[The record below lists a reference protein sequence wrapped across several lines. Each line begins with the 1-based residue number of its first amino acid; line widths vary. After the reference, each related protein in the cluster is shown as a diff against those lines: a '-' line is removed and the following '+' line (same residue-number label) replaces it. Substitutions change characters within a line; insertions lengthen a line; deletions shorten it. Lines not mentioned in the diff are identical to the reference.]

1 MATMLKYEDKD
12 LKVVGTRPI
21 RPDGVD
27 KVTAAPATA
36 PTSTCRASLRSR
48 GPKPARPCAGA
59 RHPHRQGGGA
69 QGRQGR
75 RHPRRFPGM
84 PIEYAAAGELIVN
97 FRDVTRNMMAREKVL
112 YDGHP
117 VAAVAATSDAVAR
130 QAVKLIEVD
139 YEVLPHVIDPVEALA
154 EDAPLLHEEQITEGV
169 DPAPEKPSNLAKVFS
184 FAKGDV
190 EKGFAE
196 ADLVIEREFNTK
208 PVHQGLYRAAGLA
221 RELHRGRP
229 GRGLHRDPGPFRDP
243 GAVRQ
248 AAADGHFQDPRNPD
262 RAWRRVRRQE
272 QRLSRTAR
280 HRSLQEVQP
289 AGQDDDEP
297 RGRVPRHRATSGAHT
312 RIKIGCR
319 KDGRIV
325 AAEAQLDFQAGAF
338 AGSSVPMASMCT
350 FTRYDLENVKVTGND
365 ITVNRPKVAA
375 YRAPGAPISIFGVES
390 ILDEMSRELGID
402 PIELRL
408 RNAAKE
414 GTQTY
419 YGPTFGPIGYE
430 DTLKRAVEH
439 PHLKEPLGP
448 DQGRGIATGFWFNIG
463 KETTTTLNVNED
475 GTVAVILG
483 TIDVA
488 GGSPGGDGD
497 DGRGRARHRRRQGAP
512 ADRRHPAARLQL
524 RDRRQPRHLRE
535 RHGGDGRRAQG
546 DRRHARARR
555 PDLDVPVDGVVWEDG
570 HARPASSNVGEF
582 EPLSIAD
589 IARKSGM
596 TGGPIAGHAE
606 ITAEGAGPGFGTHIV
621 DVEVDRRTGLVK
633 ILRYTVIQ
641 DTGKAIHP
649 AYVEGQFQ
657 GGAVQGIGWAL
668 NEEYIYDENGTLQNP
683 GFLDYRVPVASDVPF
698 IGTEIVEV
706 PNPNHPY
713 GVRGIGEVPIIPPIA
728 AISNAIHDA
737 IGIRLREQPMSPPK
751 VLKAIRG
758 GRERRRR
765 IVGRQRPPSILALSR
780 LLGMRSFR
788 FPAA

>member
-27 KVTAAPATA
+27 KVTG
-36 PTSTCRASLRSR
+36 RARYGADINLPGQLYGRVLRS
-48 GPKPARPCAGA
+48 PHAHARVLAVRTDKALALPGVKAVVT
-59 RHPHRQGGGA
+59 RDD
-69 QGRQGR
+69 
-75 RHPRRFPGM
+75 FPEM
-84 PIEYAAAGELIVN
+84 PVEYAAAGELIVN
-97 FRDVTRNMMAREKVL
+97 FRDVTRNMMAREKAL

-117 VAAVAATSDAVAR
+117 VAAVAATTDSIAR
-130 QAVKLIEVD
+130 RAVKLIEVD
-139 YEVLPHVIDPVEALA
+139 YEVLPHVIDPVAA
-154 EDAPLLHEEQITEGV
+154 MADDAPLLHEEQFTAGV
-169 DPAPEKPSNLAKVFS
+169 EPAPERPSNLAKVVRFS
-184 FAKGDV
+184 KGDV

-196 ADLVIEREFNTK
+196 ADLVIEREFDTK
-208 PVHQGLYRAAGLA
+208 PVHQGYIEPQASIASYTEDGQVELYTAT
-221 RELHRGRP
+221 
-229 GRGLHRDPGPFRDP
+229 
-243 GAVRQ
+243 Q
-248 AAADGHFQDPRNPD
+248 GHFVI
-262 RAWRRVRRQE
+262 RAQCAKLLQMDISKIRVIPTE
-272 QRLSRTAR
+272 LGGGFGGKNNVYLEPLAIVLSKKSNRPVKMTMSR
-280 HRSLQEVQP
+280 EDVF
-289 AGQDDDEP
+289 
-297 RGRVPRHRATSGAHT
+297 RATGPTSGAHT
-312 RIKIGCR
+312 RIKIGCCS
-319 KDGRIV
+319 DGRIT

-350 FTRYDLENVKVTGND
+350 FTRYNLDNVRVVGND

-390 ILDEMSRELGID
+390 ILDEMAIELDID
-402 PIELRL
+402 PIDLRL
-408 RNAAKE
+408 RNAAAE
-414 GTQTY
+414 GTETY

-430 DTLKRAVEH
+430 ATLKRAQAH

-463 KETTTTLNVNED
+463 NETTTTLNVNED
-475 GTVAVILG
+475 GSVAVILG

-488 GGSPGGDGD
+488 GGSRAAMAMMVAEELGIDVDKVRPQIGDTQALGFNFVTA
-497 DGRGRARHRRRQGAP
+497 GSRGTFASGMAVTV
-512 ADRRHPAARLQL
+512 AARKAI
-524 RDRRQPRHLRE
+524 DVMRE
-535 RHGGDGRRAQG
+535 RAAQVWE
-546 DRRHARARR
+546 
-555 PDLDVPVDGVVWEDG
+555 VPVEGVVWEDG
-570 HARPASSNVGEF
+570 HARPASSNVGDF
-582 EPLSIAD
+582 EPLSIAQ
-589 IARKSGM
+589 IARMAGK

-606 ITAEGAGPGFGTHIV
+606 INAQGAGPGFGTHIV
-621 DVEVDRRTGLVK
+621 DVEVDRKTGLVK

-668 NEEYIYDENGTLQNP
+668 NEEYIYSEAGTLENP

-751 VLKAIRG
+751 VLKAIR
-758 GRERRRR
+758 E
-765 IVGRQRPPSILALSR
+765 
-780 LLGMRSFR
+780 
-788 FPAA
+788 AAR

>member
-1 MATMLKYEDKD
+1 MSTMLKYEDKD

-27 KVTAAPATA
+27 KVTG
-36 PTSTCRASLRSR
+36 RARYGADINLPGQLYGRVLRS
-48 GPKPARPCAGA
+48 PHAHARVLAIRTEKAEALKGVKA
-59 RHPHRQGGGA
+59 VVTRDD
-69 QGRQGR
+69 
-75 RHPRRFPGM
+75 FPEM
-84 PIEYAAAGELIVN
+84 PVEFAAAGELIVN
-97 FRDVTRNMMAREKVL
+97 FRDVTRNMMAREKVF

-117 VAAVAATSDAVAR
+117 VAAVAATSEAIAR
-130 QAVKLIEVD
+130 RAVKLIEVD
-139 YEVLPHVIDPVEALA
+139 YEVLPHVIDPVEAMA
-154 EDAPLLHEEQITEGV
+154 EDAPLLHEEQMTEGV
-169 DPAPEKPSNLAKVFS
+169 DPAPEKPSNLAKVFN

-208 PVHQGLYRAAGLA
+208 AVHQGYI
-221 RELHRGRP
+221 EP
-229 GRGLHRDPGPFRDP
+229 
-243 GAVRQ
+243 Q
-248 AAADGHFQDPRNPD
+248 ASIASYTEDGQVEVYTATQGHFVI
-262 RAWRRVRRQE
+262 RAQCAKLLQMDISKIRVIPTE
-272 QRLSRTAR
+272 LGGGFGGKNNVYLEPPAIVLSKKSNRPVKMTMSR
-280 HRSLQEVQP
+280 EDVFRSTGP
-289 AGQDDDEP
+289 
-297 RGRVPRHRATSGAHT
+297 TSGAHT

-319 KDGRIV
+319 KDGRIT

-350 FTRYDLENVKVTGND
+350 FTRYDLENVRVTGND

-390 ILDEMSRELGID
+390 ILDEMSIELGID

-430 DTLKRAVEH
+430 ATLKRAVEH

-463 KETTTTLNVNED
+463 KETTSTLNVNED
-475 GTVAVILG
+475 GTITVILG

-488 GGSPGGDGD
+488 GGSRAAMAMMVAEELGIDVDKVRPQIGDTQALGFNFVTA
-497 DGRGRARHRRRQGAP
+497 GSRGTFASGMAVTV
-512 ADRRHPAARLQL
+512 AARKAI
-524 RDRRQPRHLRE
+524 DVMRE
-535 RHGGDGRRAQG
+535 RA
-546 DRRHARARR
+546 ARTW
-555 PDLDVPVDGVVWEDG
+555 DVPVDGVVWEDG

-589 IARKSGM
+589 IARRSGM

-606 ITAEGAGPGFGTHIV
+606 ITADGAGPGFGTHIV
-621 DVEVDRRTGLVK
+621 DVEVDRKTGLVK

-751 VLKAIRG
+751 VLKAIG
-758 GRERRRR
+758 EAGN
-765 IVGRQRPPSILALSR
+765 G
-780 LLGMRSFR
+780 
-788 FPAA
+788 AAG